1 MRKYVFDQNSIF
13 SFLSNK
19 PIISGFKNVDILQL
33 NLIMLKWKVWYIFSF
48 RWYSWKYQLNYI
60 RQFPEEKI
68 SCFLSGIE
76 LDDLFFWIKQIFP
89 QLSGEFKYWAFYI
102 LSIPLILHK
111 TWSQQEYANRDQGFS
126 QGYSECSVGFTW
138 NLVFP
143 SNIFLFKMLAC

>member
-19 PIISGFKNVDILQL
+19 PIISGFKNVDMVQL
-33 NLIMLKWKVWYIFSF
+33 NLIMLKWKVWYIFS
-48 RWYSWKYQLNYI
+48 LNDIHGSINLII
-60 RQFPEEKI
+60 RQFPGEKI

-76 LDDLFFWIKQIFP
+76 LDDLLFLIKQIFP

-111 TWSQQEYANRDQGFS
+111 TGVSRNMWTGTRVFLRDILSVQWGSHETWFFLPIFS
-126 QGYSECSVGFTW
+126 YLKC
-138 NLVFP
+138 
-143 SNIFLFKMLAC
+143 

>member
-1 MRKYVFDQNSIF
+1 MRKYGFNQNSIF

-33 NLIMLKWKVWYIFSF
+33 NLIMLKWKDLIYI
-48 RWYSWKYQLNYI
+48 RLNLNYI
-60 RQFPEEKI
+60 RQFPGEKI

-76 LDDLFFWIKQIFP
+76 LDDLLFCIKQIFP